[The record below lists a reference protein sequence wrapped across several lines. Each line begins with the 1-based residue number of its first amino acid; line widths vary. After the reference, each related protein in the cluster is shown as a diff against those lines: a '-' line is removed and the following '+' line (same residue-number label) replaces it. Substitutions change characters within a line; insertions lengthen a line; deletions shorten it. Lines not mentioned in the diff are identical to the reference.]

1 MSQENV
7 EIVRRGIDAWNRGDR
22 DETLAA
28 YAPDVEWHTTGRFA
42 DRGVYRGPAGV
53 ERLMAELDEDI
64 EQLTFSVSEVRAV
77 GDNVFIAVT
86 ATGKGRQSK
95 AGFEQQLWYVNT
107 FRDGLIVRVEA
118 YADRTQAL
126 EAAELK
132 E

>member
-64 EQLTFSVSEVRAV
+64 EQLTFSASEVRAV

-86 ATGKGRQSK
+86 ATGTGKAEQGRIR
-95 AGFEQQLWYVNT
+95 AAAL
-107 FRDGLIVRVEA
+107 VRQ
-118 YADRTQAL
+118 YISRWADRAR
-126 EAAELK
+126 
-132 E
+132 